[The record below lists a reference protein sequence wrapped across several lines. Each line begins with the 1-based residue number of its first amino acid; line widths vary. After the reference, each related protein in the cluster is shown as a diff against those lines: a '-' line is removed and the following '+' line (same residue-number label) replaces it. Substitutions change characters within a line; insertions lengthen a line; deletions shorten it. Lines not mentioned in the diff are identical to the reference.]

1 MRLHF
6 LSIVCALSMIVPIV
20 DATAY
25 PSPHDLEGSLILTD
39 CRPIVDATAYPSPHD
54 LEGSLIL
61 TDCRPIV
68 DATADPSPQQL
79 ERSLILTDCR
89 RTTHMLG
96 RPFGSEKCQKSRIVS
111 QSTEPSRPSQ
121 RF

>member
-25 PSPHDLEGSLILTD
+25 PRPHDLKGSLILTD

-61 TDCRPIV
+61 TDCR
-68 DATADPSPQQL
+68 
-79 ERSLILTDCR
+79 

-96 RPFGSEKCQKSRIVS
+96 RPFGTGKCQKSRIVS
-111 QSTEPSRPSQ
+111 QSTKPSRPSQ
-121 RF
+121 RFLRSPFSRSY

>member
-25 PSPHDLEGSLILTD
+25 PSQHDLEG
-39 CRPIVDATAYPSPHD
+39 
-54 LEGSLIL
+54 
-61 TDCRPIV
+61 
-68 DATADPSPQQL
+68 
-79 ERSLILTDCR
+79 SLILTDCR

-96 RPFGSEKCQKSRIVS
+96 RPFGTGKCQKKESSLKVQGHQDRPNGS
-111 QSTEPSRPSQ
+111 DARPSRDPIHQRAGPSGA
-121 RF
+121 RNSHIWHLDN

>member
-6 LSIVCALSMIVPIV
+6 LSIVCALSMIV
-20 DATAY
+20 
-25 PSPHDLEGSLILTD
+25 
-39 CRPIVDATAYPSPHD
+39 PIVDATAYPSPHD

-111 QSTEPSRPSQ
+111 QSTEPSKPSH
-121 RF
+121 RFGRSPFSRSYQPPCW